1 MKAERGALK
10 ETLATQAAE
19 LSYLKDQLS
28 SGNTANITGTT
39 LLNALRQ
46 SVHAQIDEIQRAR
59 DELRRMF

>member
-39 LLNALRQ
+39 LLNAF
-46 SVHAQIDEIQRAR
+46 VHAQIDEIQRAR